1 MRPLVILA
9 AALPLA
15 LGCAQQSTI
24 DHSALPKE
32 GGPLQVQLFP
42 LSADRSSVDYI
53 LSEPAYVAIFAVTRG
68 QGINLVYPYSP
79 TQIDRPGRRG
89 INQVPRRA
97 GGSVYY
103 IIASRYPLPVEGILQ
118 SKSLLRQ
125 LVGED
130 AFRGAKLA
138 ETWNA
143 LNNIMVP
150 ELPDEAW
157 SWSLNTYRSAGY
169 AALHDPLSAGH
180 QAFFSQLFSYG
191 RTYR

>member
-1 MRPLVILA
+1 MRALLILA
-9 AALPLA
+9 AAAPLA
-15 LGCAQQSTI
+15 LGCAQQSATSRATPPV
-24 DHSALPKE
+24 D
-32 GGPLQVQLFP
+32 GPLTVQLFP
-42 LSADRSSVDYI
+42 LSPDRSSVDYI
-53 LSEPAYVAIFAVTRG
+53 LSEPAYVVVFAVTRG
-68 QGINLVYPYSP
+68 HGISLVYPYSP

-103 IIASRYPLPVEGILQ
+103 IIASRSPLPVEGILR
-118 SKSLLRQ
+118 SKSLLRE

-130 AFRGAKLA
+130 AFRGTKLS
-138 ETWNA
+138 ETWKA
-143 LNNIMVP
+143 LNGILAS

-157 SWSLNTYRSAGY
+157 SWSLSTYRSAGY
-169 AALHDPLSAGH
+169 AAAHDPLWAGR

>member
-1 MRPLVILA
+1 MRPLAILA

-15 LGCAQQSTI
+15 LGCAQQSVT
-24 DHSALPKE
+24 DRSTLPQDE
-32 GGPLQVQLFP
+32 SLRVQLFP
-42 LSADRSSVDYI
+42 LSADRMSLDYT

-68 QGINLVYPYSP
+68 QGISLVYPYTP
-79 TQIDRPGRRG
+79 AQVDRPSRRG
-89 INQVPRRA
+89 INTVPRRA

-103 IIASRYPLPVEGILQ
+103 IIASRYPLPVEGVLQ

-138 ETWNA
+138 ETWSA

-150 ELPDEAW
+150 ELPDDAW
-157 SWSLNTYRSAGY
+157 SASLNTYRSAGY
-169 AALHDPLSAGH
+169 ATLRDPLTAGR
-180 QAFFSQLFSYG
+180 QAFFNQLFSG
-191 RTYR
+191 RHYR